1 MDSLPD
7 KFLRPTG
14 KPSRRPDP
22 FSADEFSNDTIEQG
36 SQAYVSHVEQQR
48 TESPAPPLSATN
60 TPKESDPNQIESGT
74 QAPVVHEKAARKS
87 QKNMRSAQN
96 KTVARPETTEKISLR
111 MEVAPSV
118 RKDMIRIK
126 HKVGIAHG
134 VEVSYSAY
142 FMFLH
147 ERHRQDLNNAH
158 FLTDLAQFTEQ
169 LK

>member
-14 KPSRRPDP
+14 KATRRPDP
-22 FSADEFSNDTIEQG
+22 FSADEFSNDAIEQG
-36 SQAYVSHVEQQR
+36 SQAYVLHVEQQR

-74 QAPVVHEKAARKS
+74 QAPVADEKPARKS
-87 QKNMRSAQN
+87 QKNTRLTKGETA
-96 KTVARPETTEKISLR
+96 ARPEITEKISLR
-111 MEVAPSV
+111 MEVVPSV

-158 FLTDLAQFTEQ
+158 FLIDLAQFAEQ